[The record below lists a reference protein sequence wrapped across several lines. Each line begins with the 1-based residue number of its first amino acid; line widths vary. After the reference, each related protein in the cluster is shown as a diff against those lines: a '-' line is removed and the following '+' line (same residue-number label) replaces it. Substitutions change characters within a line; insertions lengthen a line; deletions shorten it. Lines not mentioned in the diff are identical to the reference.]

1 MAETDLRELADYSR
15 TAFGLTLDADAC
27 GRIERFLDLLETWN
41 RTQRLTGDRER
52 RVLLG
57 KHVADSLACAALPK
71 PGDRVLDIGTGAGFP
86 GAVIGCV
93 RPDVDV
99 TLLDSRERS
108 ISFLAEVIRSVPL
121 TRVEALALRAQDA
134 AGMPSKAGTYG
145 RVTSRAVRLDQ
156 VLPPAKLLLSPG
168 GRIVSMQAPPTT
180 EAVARSAA
188 AKAGVVFQELR
199 DYRLPAGE
207 PRRLVIFG

>member
-1 MAETDLRELADYSR
+1 MAETDLRELADYSQ
-15 TAFGLTLDADAC
+15 TAFGLELDADAC
-27 GRIERFLDLLETWN
+27 RRIARFLDLLETWN
-41 RTQRLTGDRER
+41 RTQRLTGDRDR

-57 KHVADSLACAALPK
+57 KHVADSLACAALPS
-71 PGDRVLDIGTGAGFP
+71 PGERVLDIGTGAGFP

-108 ISFLAEVIRSVPL
+108 VSFLAEVIRSVPL
-121 TRVEALALRAQDA
+121 TQVEAVAMRAQDA
-134 AGMPSKAGTYG
+134 ARTHSMAGAYG
-145 RVTSRAVRLDQ
+145 LVTSRAVRLDQ

-188 AKAGVVFQELR
+188 DKAGVAFRELR
-199 DYRLPAGE
+199 DYRLPGGD